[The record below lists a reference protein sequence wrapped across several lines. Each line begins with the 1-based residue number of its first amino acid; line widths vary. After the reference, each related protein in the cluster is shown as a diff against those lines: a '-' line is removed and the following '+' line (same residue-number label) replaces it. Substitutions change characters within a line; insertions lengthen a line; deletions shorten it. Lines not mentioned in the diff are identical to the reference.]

1 MITNSIPRNR
11 LLNKEHYLH
20 GITLDMDD
28 HVISLK
34 SNGKVFARF
43 THHAPYSEIVHA
55 ADQELEMNKAVTI
68 GGIEYV

>member
-1 MITNSIPRNR
+1 
-11 LLNKEHYLH
+11 
-20 GITLDMDD
+20 MDD